1 MKYLSPTQLS
11 LWQQNQEEY
20 FLKYLAVDK
29 PPKFAQTQPMSV
41 GSSFDAYVKSYLARA
56 LGVMKPELEFEALFE
71 KQVEPHNR
79 DWAKRAGLHCFHV
92 YEKCGA
98 LASLQKLL
106 MVSKSVP
113 QFETTE
119 RSSGVKVK
127 EGLEVVK
134 PENNGVPEL
143 LGKPDLYFGVE
154 NISVTLDWKVNG
166 YCSNSPKSPTKG
178 YIEVYSYEGGQ
189 SGAHKDAY
197 VVREEK
203 LSGLLVNALPNL
215 EQCEKEWAKQLTT
228 YSWLT
233 GAEVG
238 QEIIV
243 IVDQLCCSM
252 TKPINGNPNI
262 RVARHA
268 CRITPEFQIQTYN
281 GYQELWNRIY
291 SDHFFRDK
299 SKEDSKAR
307 AEILSQQGAAFRGEE
322 PKDDWYRKMTG
333 RV

>member
-11 LWQQNQEEY
+11 LWQKNEEEY

-29 PPKFAQTQPMSV
+29 PPKHPQTQPMSV

-56 LGVMKPELEFEALFE
+56 LGVMKPELEFDALFTR
-71 KQVEPHNR
+71 QVEEHNR

-98 LASLQKLL
+98 LASLQRLL
-106 MVSKSVP
+106 MNSRSVP

-119 RSSGVKVK
+119 HSSTIAVK
-127 EGLEVVK
+127 EGLNVTQ
-134 PENNGVPEL
+134 PENNGTPVL
-143 LGKPDLYFGVE
+143 MGKPDLYFGVE
-154 NISVTLDWKVNG
+154 DILVTLDFKVNG
-166 YCSNSPKSPTKG
+166 YCSNSPKSPAKG

-203 LSGLLVNALPNL
+203 LGGLLVNSMPNI
-215 EQCEKEWAKQLTT
+215 EQSEKDWGRQLST

-233 GAEVG
+233 GAKVG

-252 TKPINGNPNI
+252 NKPINGNPNI
-262 RVARHA
+262 RVARHV
-268 CRITPEFQIQTYN
+268 CRITPEFQIETFN

-291 SDHFFRDK
+291 SDHFFRGK
-299 SKEDSKAR
+299 SKEDSQAR
-307 AEILSQQGAAFRGEE
+307 AKILSQQGAAFRGTEE
-322 PKDDWYRKMTG
+322 KDDWFRKMTG
-333 RV
+333 RA